1 MSSSYSLFVD
11 RDTLLHRLDARATL
25 ALAAAVFVAAYVF
38 ADPVFVAAPLAAAV
52 LGLAWAG
59 ALRNLRRVWFVVV
72 ALFVFGI
79 VVWTGFTP
87 PTGPVVVS
95 VPVLGAVTEG
105 QLAVALGR
113 SLRIT
118 TFIVGGLAFVSTN
131 ANEEIVAGLR
141 GLGLP
146 YAFCFAVGTALR
158 LFPTF
163 FDAAGTVRQ
172 AQEARGFDVSASN
185 PIARLRAYVPLLVPV
200 FMTAFR
206 NVETQSMALEARGFD
221 TRRERTFYGATSFGA
236 ADWAATGL
244 AVVVT
249 VGAVALSLAGYGAV

>member
-1 MSSSYSLFVD
+1 MSASRSLYVD
-11 RDTLLHRLDARATL
+11 RDTFLHRLDARAVL
-25 ALAAAVFVAAYVF
+25 ALAGAVFVAAYVF
-38 ADPVFVAAPLAAAV
+38 ADPLFVAVPLGVAV
-52 LGLAWAG
+52 LALAWAG

-72 ALFVFGI
+72 ALFVFGV
-79 VVWTGFTP
+79 VVWTGFAP
-87 PTGPVVVS
+87 PEGPVVVS
-95 VPVLGAVTEG
+95 APLLGDVTSG

-113 SLRIT
+113 SLRIAA
-118 TFIVGGLAFVSTN
+118 FVVGGLVFVSTN

-172 AQEARGFDVSASN
+172 AQQARGLDVGGSN

-221 TRRERTFYGATSFGA
+221 PRRDRTFYRAPSFDA

-244 AVVVT
+244 ALAAT
-249 VGAVALSLAGYGAV
+249 VGVVALSLLGYGSV

>member
-1 MSSSYSLFVD
+1 LYVD
-11 RDTLLHRLDARATL
+11 RDTLLHRLDARAVL
-25 ALAAAVFVAAYVF
+25 ALAGAIFVAAYVF
-38 ADPVFVAAPLAAAV
+38 TDPVFVAVPLGVAV
-52 LGLAWAG
+52 LALAWAG
-59 ALRNLRRVWFVVV
+59 ALRNLRRVWFVIV

-79 VVWTGFTP
+79 VIWTGFTP
-87 PTGPVVVS
+87 PSGPVVVS
-95 VPVLGAVTEG
+95 APVLGGITSG

-118 TFIVGGLAFVSTN
+118 AFIVAGLAFVSTN

-172 AQEARGFDVSASN
+172 AQEARGLDVGGSN
-185 PIARLRAYVPLLVPV
+185 PIARLRGYVPLLVPV

-221 TRRERTFYGATSFGA
+221 TRRDRTFYGAVSFDA
-236 ADWAATGL
+236 MDWAATGL
-244 AVVVT
+244 ALVAT
-249 VGAVALSLAGYGAV
+249 VGVVALALLGYGAV

>member
-1 MSSSYSLFVD
+1 VSTSLYVD
-11 RDTLLHRLDARATL
+11 RDTLLHRLDARAVL
-25 ALAAAVFVAAYVF
+25 ALAGAVFVAAYVF
-38 ADPVFVAAPLAAAV
+38 ADPLFVAAPLGAAV
-52 LGLAWAG
+52 LALAWAG

-72 ALFVFGI
+72 ALFGFGI
-79 VVWTGFTP
+79 VVWTAFVP
-87 PTGPVVVS
+87 PAGPVVVS
-95 VPVLGAVTEG
+95 VPVLGAVTER

-118 TFIVGGLAFVSTN
+118 AFIVGGLAFVSTN

-172 AQEARGFDVSASN
+172 AQEARGLDVDASN
-185 PIARLRAYVPLLVPV
+185 PVARLRQYVPLLVPV

-221 TRRERTFYGATSFGA
+221 TRRDRTFYGAASFDA

-244 AVVVT
+244 SLVVT
-249 VGAVALSLAGYGAV
+249 VGVVALSTLGYGTV

>member
-1 MSSSYSLFVD
+1 MSTSLYVD
-11 RDTLLHRLDARATL
+11 RDTLLHRLDARAVL
-25 ALAAAVFVAAYVF
+25 ALAGAVFVAAYVF
-38 ADPVFVAAPLAAAV
+38 ADPVFVAVPLGVALLA
-52 LGLAWAG
+52 LAWAG
-59 ALRNLRRVWFVVV
+59 ALRNLRRVWFVIV
-72 ALFVFGI
+72 ALFVFG
-79 VVWTGFTP
+79 VVIWTGFTP
-87 PTGPVVVS
+87 PEGPVVVA
-95 VPVLGAVTEG
+95 VPLLGDVTSG

-118 TFIVGGLAFVSTN
+118 AFIVGGLAFVSTN

-172 AQEARGFDVSASN
+172 AQEARGLDVGGSN

-221 TRRERTFYGATSFGA
+221 TRRDRTFYGAASFDA

-244 AVVVT
+244 AGVAI
-249 VGAVALSLAGYGAV
+249 VGVVALSVLGYGAV